1 MRRSFSILLV
11 LSLLFTIG
19 IAFSQAKLDLTG
31 TWEGSTYV
39 EGPGFEMFFTMVLE
53 HKDGVITGKLND
65 DMGYIDSDITEVKL
79 DGDVLTFEVVADSP
93 EGEISM
99 SFTMECSN
107 SELKGEWDAGG
118 GAAYGEWTAGKK
130 R

>member
-1 MRRSFSILLV
+1 MRRNGSILLV
-11 LSLLFTIG
+11 LSLLFAIG

-39 EGPGFEMFFTMVLE
+39 EGPGFEMFFIMVLE
-53 HKDGVITGKLND
+53 HKNDTITGKLND
-65 DMGYIDSDITEVKL
+65 DMGYIDCDITEVKL
-79 DGDVLTFEVVADSP
+79 TDGVLTFEAVANSP

-118 GAAYGEWTAGKK
+118 GEVYGEWTAGKK